1 MSINLLQRAALLFA
15 CVTAGLAVACGQA
28 AAGPYDSPGGRLYLK
43 NCATCHGG
51 NGQGAI
57 GPPLGATGQAQRR
70 SDADLA
76 AFITEGIRNPGKP
89 EMPGWRGRMTDQ
101 EIADVIGFIKGMWT
115 DAQRSEQK
123 ALGGG

>member
-1 MSINLLQRAALLFA
+1 MSINLLQRSALLLA
-15 CVTAGLAVACGQA
+15 GVTAGLALGCGQA
-28 AAGPYDSPGGRLYLK
+28 GGGPYDSPGGRTYLK

-57 GPPLGATGQAQRR
+57 GPALGATGQAQRR

-101 EIADVIGFIKGMWT
+101 EVADVIGFIKSLWT
-115 DAQRSEQK
+115 GQQRAEQQ
-123 ALGGG
+123 ALAGG